1 MIVEK
6 KRTHKIFI
14 HELPNKVQQSKR
26 KVAYISWNTLF
37 SSPHHTVRTKL
48 VNEMKKIIEP
58 YLASLVLLNPPVA
71 IHLKYYCN
79 RTAYD
84 IDNKTIWFK
93 IIMDVLKGWKLEDDT
108 VKFVKSVSIEAIVH
122 KNKIDAMEI
131 IITEL

>member
-1 MIVEK
+1 MEK

-108 VKFVKSVSIEAIVH
+108 VKFVKAVSIEALVH
-122 KNKIDAMEI
+122 KNKIDSMEI

>member
-1 MIVEK
+1 M

-58 YLASLVLLNPPVA
+58 YLASLSLLNPPVS
-71 IHLKYYCN
+71 IHVKYYCN

-84 IDNKTIWFK
+84 IDNKTIWLK

-108 VKFVKSVSIEAIVH
+108 VKFVKAVSIEALVH
-122 KNKIDAMEI
+122 KNKIDSMEI

>member
-1 MIVEK
+1 MSEK
-6 KRTHKIFI
+6 RIHKIFI

-58 YLASLVLLNPPVA
+58 YLASLSILNPPVA
-71 IHLKYYCN
+71 IHVKYYCN

-108 VKFVKSVSIEAIVH
+108 VKFVKQVSIEAIVH
-122 KNKIDAMEI
+122 KAKIDSMEI

>member
-1 MIVEK
+1 M

-58 YLASLVLLNPPVA
+58 YLATLSLLNPPVS
-71 IHLKYYCN
+71 IHVKYYCN

-108 VKFVKSVSIEAIVH
+108 VKFVKAVSIEALLH
-122 KNKIDAMEI
+122 KNKVDSMEI

>member
-1 MIVEK
+1 M

-14 HELPNKVQQSKR
+14 HELPNKVQQSKK

-37 SSPHHTVRTKL
+37 ASPHHTVRTKL

-58 YLASLVLLNPPVA
+58 YLATLSLLNPPVS
-71 IHLKYYCN
+71 IHVKYYCN

-84 IDNKTIWFK
+84 IDNKAIWLK

-108 VKFVKSVSIEAIVH
+108 VKFVQAVSIEALVH
-122 KNKIDAMEI
+122 KNKIDSMEI

>member
-1 MIVEK
+1 MK
-6 KRTHKIFI
+6 KTHKIFI

-58 YLASLVLLNPPVA
+58 YLASLSLLNPPVS
-71 IHLKYYCN
+71 IHVKYYCN

-108 VKFVKSVSIEAIVH
+108 VKFVKAVSIEALVH
-122 KNKIDAMEI
+122 KNKIDSMEI

>member
-1 MIVEK
+1 
-6 KRTHKIFI
+6 
-14 HELPNKVQQSKR
+14 
-26 KVAYISWNTLF
+26 VAYISWNTLF
-37 SSPHHTVRTKL
+37 ASPHHTVRTKL

-58 YLASLVLLNPPVA
+58 YLATLSLLNPPVS
-71 IHLKYYCN
+71 IHVKYYCN

-108 VKFVKSVSIEAIVH
+108 VKFVQAVSIEALVH
-122 KNKIDAMEI
+122 KNKIDSMEI